1 MQTIELNVCNMEI
14 FGVNHEAFWMGELT
28 DLLTNFP
35 VFEYSHKQDFYSL
48 LIIEEG
54 DGKIVGE
61 NQKYR
66 IEAGKV
72 IVIPPRCISKI
83 EINRNAKGKLICFSE
98 DFFSLRYNDNVLN
111 QFSILE
117 NNDIKF
123 IRLSDDQISKWNFLL
138 GLFYL
143 EYSSTSEYSNK
154 ILRSYLNIILF
165 EMNRIYEPFES
176 FKSNNL
182 KKEKINLFEKYVEQ
196 YFYSKKYPHEYAN
209 LLNVTPNYLNK
220 LCKEETGKT
229 SSELIRKRIII
240 EAKRMLSYTNN
251 SISEIA
257 EKIGFESTSYFI
269 SYFKKTTNFSP
280 DQFRKNILI

>member
-1 MQTIELNVCNMEI
+1 
-14 FGVNHEAFWMGELT
+14 
-28 DLLTNFP
+28 
-35 VFEYSHKQDFYSL
+35 
-48 LIIEEG
+48 
-54 DGKIVGE
+54 
-61 NQKYR
+61 
-66 IEAGKV
+66 
-72 IVIPPRCISKI
+72 
-83 EINRNAKGKLICFSE
+83 
-98 DFFSLRYNDNVLN
+98 
-111 QFSILE
+111 
-117 NNDIKF
+117 
-123 IRLSDDQISKWNFLL
+123 
-138 GLFYL
+138 
-143 EYSSTSEYSNK
+143 
-154 ILRSYLNIILF
+154 
-165 EMNRIYEPFES
+165 MNRIYEPFES